1 MLIAIIVAF
10 LLGGGAGGVM
20 AYISDTRA
28 DAKVVIEDKDRRSE
42 AMATLKRME
51 KEAAVLQKQSGKRF
65 KQLGKALQDHEATK
79 AEIDAIWS
87 EHFERVDTFNREMID
102 LRFELREHVTR
113 EEWQQLFGN
122 RQ

>member
-28 DAKVVIEDKDRRSE
+28 DVKVVIEDKDRRSE
-42 AMATLKRME
+42 ALAMLKRME
-51 KEAAVLQKQSGKRF
+51 KEAAALEKQSGKRAR
-65 KQLGKALQDHEATK
+65 QLGKALQDHEATD
-79 AEIDAIWS
+79 AEVYAIWS
-87 EHFERVDTFNREMID
+87 EHYERVDAFNREMID

-113 EEWQQLFGN
+113 DEWQQLFGD